1 MLPGSG
7 RKQRQQAGGA
17 EAPKNYGFSVP
28 LELRV
33 LAVARASGVGQEAT
47 PAGRR
52 STGQGAEL
60 PHVTIWLDR
69 PGQRAAAYVAMSR
82 VRRDQDYKFGGV
94 CKRKHFLP
102 AL

>member
-1 MLPGSG
+1 M
-7 RKQRQQAGGA
+7 
-17 EAPKNYGFSVP
+17 
-28 LELRV
+28 
-33 LAVARASGVGQEAT
+33 
-47 PAGRR
+47 
-52 STGQGAEL
+52 
-60 PHVTIWLDR
+60 PHVTMWLDR